1 MNSIEIGKV
10 IEITNSDIIVEVFQ
24 KYESSHLVVNSEPVR
39 LTGVGS
45 FLRINELIYQIDLE
59 KITDTNLQKNNNK
72 IAINRVLRCSLI
84 GYFENERFLEGT
96 NGNTPDLFQT
106 VYKTTPI
113 EEHTIYSNT
122 TEKNS
127 LKLGHYVLNKEIS
140 FIFDVNKFI
149 ASHIL
154 IVGNTGSG
162 KSNTLAS
169 LYEKLFDKFGDSI
182 VNSNSKFLIIDSNG
196 EYGESF
202 TKVAT
207 LVNRKQLNVRG
218 KTNSLKI
225 PIKSLNEDDWKILLE
240 ATEKTQF
247 PIIKKVITTVKE
259 YIFDSEKNTTKITD
273 LINWKTSSSI
283 RSVLESNETPNNK
296 IAGLSRINEMLT
308 DYVKYSKEDG
318 LSTPLTDIF
327 DKIEVNNNRI
337 KWRNSIAFADDL
349 QEIIA
354 KFGSSELIKGDILS
368 YGVNE
373 FELLL
378 SLENIFRI
386 NKYNINES
394 NTSPML
400 SRFVSNKSS
409 YIKLFEPF
417 NITRS
422 YSYEDLEYLI
432 FNKKAIAIC
441 DFSKAGKN
449 IAKSI
454 VSLLA
459 SKFFENAVEK
469 RSDKTDFSYHII
481 IDEAH
486 NYLSKNSNNG
496 DSISESCIEAFEKI
510 IKEGRKFN
518 TFVTMATQRPSEIT
532 PTLLSQAHNYVIHKL
547 VNPNDISII
556 KNTVPFLDEMS
567 SRMISILSPGQAIF
581 SGTAFSKPSIVK
593 VDMPLNKVKSDT
605 VNLLNIW
612 RK

>member
-127 LKLGHYVLNKEIS
+127 LKLGHYVLNKDIS

-202 TKVAT
+202 TKIAT

-259 YIFDSEKNTTKITD
+259 YIFDSEKNTSKITD

-318 LSTPLTDIF
+318 LSVPLTDIC

-337 KWRNSIAFADDL
+337 KWRSSIAFADDL

-354 KFGSSELIKGDILS
+354 EFGSSELIKGDILS

-469 RSDKTDFSYHII
+469 RSDKSDFSYHII

-486 NYLSKNSNNG
+486 NYLSRNSNNG

-605 VNLLNIW
+605 VNLLSIW

>member
-127 LKLGHYVLNKEIS
+127 LKLGHYVLNKDIS

-318 LSTPLTDIF
+318 LSVPLTDIC

-337 KWRNSIAFADDL
+337 KWRSSIAFADDL

-354 KFGSSELIKGDILS
+354 EFGSSELIKGDILS

-469 RSDKTDFSYHII
+469 RSDKSDFSYHII

-486 NYLSKNSNNG
+486 NYLSRNSNNG

-605 VNLLNIW
+605 VNLLSIW